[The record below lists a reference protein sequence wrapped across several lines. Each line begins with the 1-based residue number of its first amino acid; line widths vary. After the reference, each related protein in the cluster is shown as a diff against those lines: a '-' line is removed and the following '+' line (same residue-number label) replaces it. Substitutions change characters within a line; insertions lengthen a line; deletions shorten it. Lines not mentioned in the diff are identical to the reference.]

1 MNNDIIIYKS
11 DDGKINVELYEKD
24 GSIWLNQKQIAELF
38 ASSRSNVAEHILNIY
53 NEGEVD
59 KISTCRNFR
68 QVQTEGN
75 RTIEREMSYYNLE
88 MILAVGFRIRGKR
101 GTEFRIWANSILKE
115 YLKKGFVMDDERLKN
130 PKDKW
135 DYFDELLARIRDIRA
150 SEKRFYQKVKDLFT
164 LSIDY
169 DKNNVAIINFF
180 ANTQNKLLFAVTG
193 KTAAELIV
201 DRANSNEKNM
211 GLTSFRGSVVRKE
224 DIYIAKNYLTE
235 DELDTLNRFV
245 VVFLET
251 AELKAKNRE
260 CITMDFW
267 YKNVDKIIEFNDKE
281 ILNGTGTI
289 SHETMKKIVS
299 DRYAEFDKKR
309 KEYAKL
315 IEDENDLAEIEALE
329 QKLKGEKN
337 GKN

>member
-1 MNNDIIIYKS
+1 MNNNIIIYKS
-11 DDGKINVELYEKD
+11 DDGKINVELYEID
-24 GSIWLNQKQIAELF
+24 GNIWLNQKQIVDLF
-38 ASSRSNVAEHILNIY
+38 QSSKSSVSEHIKNIFEEKELDETSVVRKFRTTAQDGKNY
-53 NEGEVD
+53 NV
-59 KISTCRNFR
+59 T
-68 QVQTEGN
+68 
-75 RTIEREMSYYNLE
+75 YYNLE
-88 MILAVGFRIRGKR
+88 IILAVGFRIRGKR
-101 GTEFRIWANSILKE
+101 GTEFRIWANTILKE

-130 PKDKW
+130 PNDRW

-169 DKNNVAIINFF
+169 DKTSSSIITFF

-201 DRANSNEKNM
+201 SRADSNEKNM
-211 GLTSFRGSVVRKE
+211 GLTSFKGSIVRKE

-245 VVFLET
+245 IVFLET

-260 CITMDFW
+260 YITMDFW
-267 YKNVDKIIEFNDKE
+267 YENVDKIIEFNDKKV
-281 ILNGTGTI
+281 LNTTGSI
-289 SHETMKKIVS
+289 SHDTMKKIVS
-299 DRYAEFDKKR
+299 DRYNEFDKKR
-309 KEYAKL
+309 KEHAKL
-315 IEDENDLAEIEALE
+315 IEDKNDLAEIEKLE

-337 GKN
+337 EKN

>member
-1 MNNDIIIYKS
+1 MNNNIIIYKS
-11 DDGKINVELYEKD
+11 DDGKINVELYEID
-24 GSIWLNQKQIAELF
+24 GNIWLNQKQIVDLF
-38 ASSRSNVAEHILNIY
+38 QSSKSSVSEHIKNIFEEKELNEISVVRKFRTTAQDGKNY
-53 NEGEVD
+53 NV
-59 KISTCRNFR
+59 T
-68 QVQTEGN
+68 
-75 RTIEREMSYYNLE
+75 YYNLE
-88 MILAVGFRIRGKR
+88 IILAVGFRIRGKR
-101 GTEFRIWANSILKE
+101 GTEFRIWANTILKE

-130 PKDKW
+130 PNDRW

-169 DKNNVAIINFF
+169 DKTSSSIITFF

-201 DRANSNEKNM
+201 SRANSNEKNM
-211 GLTSFRGSVVRKE
+211 GLTSFKGSIVRKE

-245 VVFLET
+245 IVFLET

-260 CITMDFW
+260 YITMNFW
-267 YKNVDKIIEFNDKE
+267 YENIDKIIEFNDKKV
-281 ILNGTGTI
+281 LNNTGTI
-289 SHETMKKIVS
+289 SHDAMKKIVS
-299 DRYAEFDKKR
+299 DRYNEFDKKR
-309 KEYAKL
+309 KEHARL
-315 IEDENDLAEIEALE
+315 IEDKNDLAEIEKLE

-337 GKN
+337 EKN

>member
-1 MNNDIIIYKS
+1 MNNIIIYKS
-11 DDGKINVELYEKD
+11 NDGKINVELYEID
-24 GSIWLNQKQIAELF
+24 GNIWLNQKQIVDLF
-38 ASSRSNVAEHILNIY
+38 QSSKSSVSEHIKNIFEEKELDETSVVRKFRTTAQDGKNY
-53 NEGEVD
+53 NV
-59 KISTCRNFR
+59 T
-68 QVQTEGN
+68 
-75 RTIEREMSYYNLE
+75 YYNLE
-88 MILAVGFRIRGKR
+88 IILAVGFRIRGKR
-101 GTEFRIWANSILKE
+101 GTEFRIWANTILKE

-130 PKDKW
+130 PNDRW

-169 DKNNVAIINFF
+169 DKTNSSIITFF

-201 DRANSNEKNM
+201 SRADSNEKNM
-211 GLTSFRGSVVRKE
+211 GLTSFKGSIVRKE

-245 VVFLET
+245 IVFLET

-260 CITMDFW
+260 YITMDFW
-267 YKNVDKIIEFNDKE
+267 YENVDKIIEFNDKKV
-281 ILNGTGTI
+281 LNTTGTI

-299 DRYAEFDKKR
+299 DRYTEFDKKR
-309 KEYAKL
+309 KEHARL
-315 IEDENDLAEIEALE
+315 IEDKNDLSEIEELE

-337 GKN
+337 EKN

>member
-1 MNNDIIIYKS
+1 MKNNIIIYKS
-11 DDGKINVELYEKD
+11 DDGKINVELYEID
-24 GSIWLNQKQIAELF
+24 GNIWLNQKQISELF
-38 ASSRSNVAEHILNIY
+38 ASSRANIAEHIINIY
-53 NEGEVD
+53 NEKELD
-59 KISTCRNFR
+59 KISTCRDFR
-68 QVQTEGN
+68 QVRNEGN
-75 RTIEREMSYYNLE
+75 RTIEREITYYNLD

-101 GTEFRIWANSILKE
+101 GTEFRIWANTILKE
-115 YLKKGFVMDDERLKN
+115 YLKKGFVMDDKRLKN
-130 PKDKW
+130 PNDHW

-169 DKNNVAIINFF
+169 DKTNSSIITFF

-201 DRANSNEKNM
+201 SRADSNEKNM
-211 GLTSFRGSVVRKE
+211 GLTSFKGSIVRKE

-245 VVFLET
+245 IIFLET

-260 CITMDFW
+260 YITMDFW
-267 YKNVDKIIEFNDKE
+267 YENVDKIIKFNDKKV
-281 ILNGTGTI
+281 LDNTGAI
-289 SHETMKKIVS
+289 SHEAMKKIVS
-299 DRYAEFDKKR
+299 DRYTEFDKKR

-315 IEDENDLAEIEALE
+315 IEDKNDLAEIEALE

>member
-1 MNNDIIIYKS
+1 MNNNIIIYKS
-11 DDGKINVELYEKD
+11 DDGKINVELYEID
-24 GSIWLNQKQIAELF
+24 GNIWLNQKQIVDLF
-38 ASSRSNVAEHILNIY
+38 QSSKSSVSEHIKNIFEEKELDETSVVRKFRTTAQDGKNY
-53 NEGEVD
+53 NV
-59 KISTCRNFR
+59 T
-68 QVQTEGN
+68 
-75 RTIEREMSYYNLE
+75 YYNLE
-88 MILAVGFRIRGKR
+88 IILAVGFRIRGKR
-101 GTEFRIWANSILKE
+101 GTEFRIWANTILKE

-130 PKDKW
+130 PNDRW

-169 DKNNVAIINFF
+169 DKTNSSIITFF

-201 DRANSNEKNM
+201 SRADSNEKNM
-211 GLTSFRGSVVRKE
+211 GLTSFKGSIVRKE

-245 VVFLET
+245 IVFLET

-260 CITMDFW
+260 YITMDFW
-267 YKNVDKIIEFNDKE
+267 YENIDKIIEFNDKKV
-281 ILNGTGTI
+281 LNNTETI
-289 SHETMKKIVS
+289 SHDTMKKIVS
-299 DRYAEFDKKR
+299 DRYNEFDKKR
-309 KEYAKL
+309 KEHAKL
-315 IEDENDLAEIEALE
+315 IEDKNDLAEIEKLE

-337 GKN
+337 EKN

>member
-1 MNNDIIIYKS
+1 MNNNIIIYKS
-11 DDGKINVELYEKD
+11 DDGKINVELYEID
-24 GSIWLNQKQIAELF
+24 GSIWLNQKQISELF
-38 ASSRSNVAEHILNIY
+38 ASSRANIAEHIINIY
-53 NEGEVD
+53 NEKELD
-59 KISTCRNFR
+59 KISTCRDFR
-68 QVQTEGN
+68 QVRTEGN
-75 RTIEREMSYYNLE
+75 RTIKREITYYNLD

-101 GTEFRIWANSILKE
+101 GTEFRIWANTILKE

-130 PKDKW
+130 PNDRW

-169 DKNNVAIINFF
+169 DKTSSSIITFF

-201 DRANSNEKNM
+201 SRADSNEKNM
-211 GLTSFRGSVVRKE
+211 GLTSFKGSIVRKE

-245 VVFLET
+245 IIFLET

-260 CITMDFW
+260 YITMDFW
-267 YKNVDKIIEFNDKE
+267 YENVDKIIEFNDKKV
-281 ILNGTGTI
+281 LNNTGTI
-289 SHETMKKIVS
+289 SHDAMKKIVS
-299 DRYAEFDKKR
+299 DRYNEFDKKR
-309 KEYAKL
+309 KEHAKL
-315 IEDENDLAEIEALE
+315 IEDKNDLAEIEKLE
-329 QKLKGEKN
+329 QKLKIK
-337 GKN
+337 K

>member
-1 MNNDIIIYKS
+1 MNNNIIIYKS
-11 DDGKINVELYEKD
+11 DDGKINVELYEID
-24 GSIWLNQKQIAELF
+24 GNIWLNQKQIVDLF
-38 ASSRSNVAEHILNIY
+38 QSSKSSVSEHIKNIFEEKELDETSVVRKFRTTAQDGKNY
-53 NEGEVD
+53 NV
-59 KISTCRNFR
+59 T
-68 QVQTEGN
+68 
-75 RTIEREMSYYNLE
+75 YYNLE
-88 MILAVGFRIRGKR
+88 IILAVGFRIRGKR
-101 GTEFRIWANSILKE
+101 GTEFRIWANTILKE

-130 PKDKW
+130 PNDRW

-169 DKNNVAIINFF
+169 DKTSSSIITFF

-201 DRANSNEKNM
+201 SRADSNEKNM
-211 GLTSFRGSVVRKE
+211 GLTSFKGSIVRKE

-245 VVFLET
+245 IVFLET

-260 CITMDFW
+260 YITMVFW
-267 YKNVDKIIEFNDKE
+267 YENVDKIIEFNDKKV
-281 ILNGTGTI
+281 LNTTGSI
-289 SHETMKKIVS
+289 SHDTMKKIVS
-299 DRYAEFDKKR
+299 DRYNEFDKKR
-309 KEYAKL
+309 KEHAKL
-315 IEDENDLAEIEALE
+315 IEDKNDLAEIEKLE

-337 GKN
+337 EKN